1 MALWIL
7 KFGGTSV
14 GDPSRIDN
22 VARLVE
28 RHRRSGIDLVIV
40 VSAMAGETDRL
51 IALAQTLAP
60 NPDPRELAALLV
72 TGEQVS
78 AALLALTLHTRGIR
92 SHSYTAWQIGLE
104 AHGPPDE
111 ALVHTIDP
119 SRLRSDL
126 ESGIVPVVCGFQ
138 GVDAAGDYVTLGRG
152 GSDTTAVALAAA
164 LGADECQIYTD
175 VDGVYTA
182 DPRLIDAARRHEQLS
197 YSEMLE
203 LASGGAKVLERRS
216 VELAGRHRVPL
227 RVLSTFAGEGARG
240 TRFTGTTSAVHEES
254 LCGVTLSQSESEI
267 TILGVPEQPALAAI
281 LLGPISA
288 AGIEIDLIV
297 QNHARDGRVDLG
309 FTVPR
314 RSLADALSLVRERAG
329 AIGAEGVISSERI
342 AKLSLVGLGLKSH
355 PELIARLLSTLAAE
369 AISVRMMA
377 TAEIKVSVTIPE
389 EDGKRALVA
398 VHRALGFEERGTKP
412 PSRRKRGV

>member
-1 MALWIL
+1 MALWVL

-14 GDPSRIDN
+14 GDPARIGN
-22 VARLVE
+22 VASLIE
-28 RHRRSGIDLVIV
+28 RHRRSGIDLVVV

-51 IALAQTLAP
+51 IALAQTHSST
-60 NPDPRELAALLV
+60 PDPRELAALLV
-72 TGEQVS
+72 TGEQAS
-78 AALLALTLHTRGIR
+78 AALLALTLCARGIR
-92 SHSYTAWQIGLE
+92 ACSYTAWQIGLE
-104 AHGPPDE
+104 ARGAPDE
-111 ALVHTIDP
+111 ARVHAIDP
-119 SRLRSDL
+119 TRLQSDL
-126 ESGIVPVVCGFQ
+126 ESGIVPIVCGFQ
-138 GVDAAGDYVTLGRG
+138 GIDAAGDYVTLGRG

-182 DPRLIDAARRHEQLS
+182 DPRVIGAARRHDNLS

-203 LASGGAKVLERRS
+203 LAGLGAKVLERRS
-216 VELAGRHRVPL
+216 VELAGRHKVPL
-227 RVLSTFAGEGARG
+227 RVLSTFGGKGSRG
-240 TRFTGTTSAVHEES
+240 TRFTGSPAMVNEDS
-254 LCGVTLSQSESEI
+254 LCGVTLSQGESEI

-309 FTVPR
+309 FTVPQ
-314 RSLADALSLVRERAG
+314 RSLPDTLALVRERAG
-329 AIGAEGVISSERI
+329 AIGAEAVISSERI

-369 AISVRMMA
+369 SISVRMMA

-389 EDGKRALVA
+389 EDGQRALVA
-398 VHRALGFEERGTKP
+398 VHRALGFEEEARKP
-412 PSRRKRGV
+412 VPRKKRGS

>member
-1 MALWIL
+1 MSLWVL

-14 GDPSRIDN
+14 GDPVRIGN
-22 VARLVE
+22 VASLIE

-51 IALAQTLAP
+51 IALAHTLSTT
-60 NPDPRELAALLV
+60 PDPRELAALVV
-72 TGEQVS
+72 TGEQTS
-78 AALLALTLHTRGIR
+78 AALLALTLNARGIP

-104 AHGPPDE
+104 ARGSPDE
-111 ALVHTIDP
+111 AIVHAVD
-119 SRLRSDL
+119 SARLHSDL
-126 ESGIVPVVCGFQ
+126 KSGIVPVVCGFQ
-138 GVDAAGDYVTLGRG
+138 GIDAAGDYVTLGRG

-164 LGADECQIYTD
+164 LCADECQIYTD

-182 DPRLIDAARRHEQLS
+182 DPRLIASARRHDHLS

-203 LASGGAKVLERRS
+203 LAGGGAKVLERRS

-227 RVLSTFAGEGARG
+227 RVLSTFAGEGSSG
-240 TRFTGTTSAVHEES
+240 TRFTGSPPAVNEES
-254 LCGVTLSQSESEI
+254 LCGVTLSQNESEI

-297 QNHARDGRVDLG
+297 QNRARDGRVDLG
-309 FTVPR
+309 FTVPQ
-314 RSLADALSLVRERAG
+314 RSLADTLALVRERAG

-369 AISVRMMA
+369 SISVRMMA

-398 VHRALGFEERGTKP
+398 VHRALGFEERVRKP
-412 PSRRKRGV
+412 SPRKKRST